1 MNTATTSSKVT
12 FEQVRDE
19 VRSDDAGKWDLVA
32 PREQLQF
39 EGGALTVSLDDCG
52 QHIERLTPTAWAT
65 TQFCQ
70 RLGIPASYFRKC
82 PPQLQ
87 DAQGNYWIKNAPS
100 EPAENGGKRRSQHTS
115 KPEQWLLRA
124 RYGVLRGVLSER
136 YSRLDNEALLTSV
149 QQVLETV
156 SSRFETSWFALSDES
171 LHLRLIDP
179 TQKREALPDDGLM
192 AGIHIANSE
201 VGKRAV
207 TVDAMVFRLVCSNGL
222 IRLVKGKSLL
232 YQRHIHLSQDRFA
245 GALETAV
252 GEALG
257 AATSFMDQIA
267 VATRESV
274 KDVEEAIKKI
284 SGNWNLSQS
293 TEERVLQALLEERSS
308 QQETLYGVVNAF
320 TNAAQTLPADDR
332 YDLEVLAGHLVEHGI
347 AQSLRVRSSA
357 KRRAGRERTSDPGRN
372 GDFSNGRHLTAQ
384 DAASANLALATK
396 FTPLFASGN
405 GDAESEVEW

>member
-1 MNTATTSSKVT
+1 MNATQAASKVT

-32 PREQLQF
+32 RREQLQF
-39 EGGALTVSLDDCG
+39 EGGALTVPLDDCG

-87 DAQGNYWIKNAPS
+87 DAQGNYWIKNAPAGEETGRKS
-100 EPAENGGKRRSQHTS
+100 RSD
-115 KPEQWLLRA
+115 KPEHWLLRA

-149 QQVLETV
+149 QQVLEAA
-156 SSRFETSWFALSDES
+156 SSHFETSWFSLGDES

-179 TQKREALPDDGLM
+179 TKRREALPDDGLM
-192 AGIHIANSE
+192 AGVHIANSE

-267 VATRESV
+267 VATREPV
-274 KDVEEAIKKI
+274 KDVEEAIKRI
-284 SGNWNLSQS
+284 AGNWNLSQG
-293 TEERVLQALLEERSS
+293 TEERVLQALLAERSS

-347 AQSLRVRSSA
+347 SQSLRVRSSA
-357 KRRAGRERTSDPGRN
+357 KRRAGRERASDPGRN
-372 GDFSNGRHLTAQ
+372 GDFSNGRHLTVQ